1 MNAVDPRSLPE
12 SVRAEIAAQTT
23 PAFDLEPPTD
33 KAPNPAEPPRC
44 AATLDMLDTAER
56 GESASA
62 ESVQGEAEQTIEQP
76 EREPPPAAPAPYARR
91 IVEAHEIPAA
101 LVERRVWVAWR
112 LEQKEGK
119 AKPDK
124 IPLSPITGRESGWSK
139 NPQFAGSFEQA
150 CSFAQRHPGR
160 VQGLGIL
167 LWPGCG
173 LSGIDLDHCRDPVS
187 GELSELATE
196 IMSTAET
203 YFEVSPGLSG
213 IRGFFLGG
221 FGGHTGNNHE
231 HGIEF
236 YEDDGSRF
244 LTVTGD
250 HIEDSPFSVESRD
263 LTDLGRRFFSTK
275 REKSQRTAEPPA
287 DFAPFDLSSVKLKRH
302 TLKVISGDV
311 SSYGGDR
318 SKALFAVAKDLV
330 KAGLSDTDIA
340 RVLCDPKHG
349 ISAKPLSER
358 AGDVS
363 SAMDWV
369 IKYTVDKA
377 REAVAAD
384 PAPSSKS
391 STPTGDP
398 DAIEAERQA
407 RIQAAREEC
416 SAKLQAFNAL
426 HGIVMIEGRACIVYR
441 EINAGT
447 GRHTTR
453 YSTPKDIALRY
464 KPSKVPIVKEHAN
477 GKVTTEQVSLF
488 SIWLEWQERRTY
500 SQLVFKPVPGLV
512 AGPVTLPDGDV
523 LNLYQGLA
531 ITPKPGRC
539 ELIKAHVQNV
549 WCSGDPVLYQY
560 VMDWLARMFQRPQE
574 RGHTVLVLRS
584 GEGTGKNTIVDMLVE
599 AFGEHAMVA
608 VKPDELTG
616 RFNDDLA
623 TSVLVFANEAVW
635 GGKKELE
642 GALKSLITDEELPIE
657 RKFIPR
663 FRVRN
668 CCHLIM
674 ASNNDW
680 VAPIGLDDRRF
691 VVMDV
696 AEHRK
701 DDHQYFGQLHAE
713 INNGGREAFVWE
725 LLNRDIAQFNPRI
738 LPQSRAFQ
746 STKFEAKV
754 RGSDSVTQWWIDC
767 LYSGEIMATVEREE
781 SVGITTRIVKQRENL
796 ALGWESGSVEVER
809 DAVYNAYVEWA
820 NRTRRHVETQTSFG
834 RKIRTLTKI
843 QDTRRGPKGG
853 PLKRMYRLDTLDTA
867 RVCLDTKM
875 KQPGPWAFD
884 GKEGGQP

>member
-1 MNAVDPRSLPE
+1 MSAVDPRSLPE
-12 SVRAEIAAQTT
+12 EAVRSSIAFQS
-23 PAFDLEPPTD
+23 PDLFGHT
-33 KAPNPAEPPRC
+33 
-44 AATLDMLDTAER
+44 
-56 GESASA
+56 ES
-62 ESVQGEAEQTIEQP
+62 
-76 EREPPPAAPAPYARR
+76 EPPPAAPAPYARR

-101 LVERRVWVAWR
+101 LVERRVWVAWK

-119 AKPDK
+119 PKPDK
-124 IPLSPITGRESGWSK
+124 IPINPLTGSEKGWSK
-139 NPQFAGSFEQA
+139 NPAFAGTFEQA
-150 CSFAQRHPGR
+150 YNFAKRHPGR

-173 LSGIDLDHCRDPVS
+173 ISGIDLDRCRDPVT
-187 GELSELATE
+187 GELSETATE
-196 IMSTAET
+196 IMESADT
-203 YFEVSPGLSG
+203 YFEVSPGLAG
-213 IRGFFLGG
+213 IRGFFFGS
-221 FGGHTGNNHE
+221 FGGNIGNDNAR
-231 HGIEF
+231 GIEF
-236 YEDDGSRF
+236 YEDDGKRF

-250 HIEDSPFSVESRD
+250 HIEESPFCAETRD
-263 LTDLGRRFFSTK
+263 LTELGRRFGFPTN
-275 REKSQRTAEPPA
+275 RGEKAQRIGEAPA
-287 DFAPFDLSSVKLKRH
+287 DFSPFDLSSIKLKRH

-318 SKALFAVAKDLV
+318 SKALYAVAKDLV
-330 KAGLSDTDIA
+330 KAGLSDADIA
-340 RVLCDPKHG
+340 RVLCDPANG
-349 ISAKPLSER
+349 ISEKPLSER
-358 AGDVS
+358 AGDIA
-363 SAMDWV
+363 SAMDWTL
-369 IKYTVDKA
+369 KYTVAKA

-384 PAPSSKS
+384 PAPSSQS
-391 STPTGDP
+391 SAPTGDP
-398 DAIEAERQA
+398 DSIEAERQA

-447 GRHTTR
+447 WRHTTR

-549 WCSGDPVLYQY
+549 WCSGDPALYQY

-875 KQPGPWAFD
+875 KQPGPWAFE
-884 GKEGGQP
+884 GKEGEQP